1 LKIEKEHLLTLID
14 NLDLKAEI
22 TPLDD
27 AERKLMCGAQ
37 DELPNLR
44 RQEETKWEQRAKV
57 KFIQEGGHDTNFF
70 SPHYF

>member
-27 AERKLMCGAQ
+27 AERKIMRDAQ
-37 DELPNLR
+37 DELANLR
-44 RQEETKWEQRAKV
+44 RQEESKWAQRAKV
-57 KFIQEGGHDTNFF
+57 KFIQDGG
-70 SPHYF
+70 S